1 MIYFLS
7 VVCVW
12 GVSQWLWIQKETQ
25 LKWRQSFVYELEFK
39 KSFPKPF
46 SQSSYRKSTWW
57 IGRVFPPFTGE
68 HTAWRFTQSLQLFSV
83 EDLGLG
89 TVPLASKLGFLI
101 FSARPCALW
110 LFIFIFIILHTLF
123 AVCDWG
129 AVALS
134 IWRALRNVPPQ
145 LFAQIRHGSSTPG
158 NYTLSSKCRP
168 QGTEQTV
175 PVCHLLLLLQQTQL
189 DSHICNPD

>member
-46 SQSSYRKSTWW
+46 SQSSYSKSTWW

-68 HTAWRFTQSLQLFSV
+68 HTAWRFTQSLQFFSV

-123 AVCDWG
+123 AVLTGELWLF
-129 AVALS
+129 LS
-134 IWRALRNVPPQ
+134 DGLSGMFHPSYLLRSDMDPAPLGTT
-145 LFAQIRHGSSTPG
+145 LFHRSADHREQSNQSQYVTCSSCF
-158 NYTLSSKCRP
+158 SK
-168 QGTEQTV
+168 
-175 PVCHLLLLLQQTQL
+175 H
-189 DSHICNPD
+189 N